1 MEATTLQKIK
11 VYLHSIRPFFVN
23 WSIRLVAENWILKVY
38 YKSAF
43 IDFNIKERIPMSDKQ
58 AFDTVKRF
66 CFNAYCDYEW
76 DWRTLSSR
84 EIWILL
90 WVSSEVV
97 RWMLSN
103 IYKKIR
109 LHGELLQEEQETELI
124 HHRKQEPT
132 GSLIQEKQ
140 STGDTRE
147 TQERVERPLW

>member
-43 IDFNIKERIPMSDKQ
+43 IDFNVKEWIPMSDKQ

-66 CFNAYCDYEW
+66 CFSAFCDYEW

-84 EIWILL
+84 EIGTLL

-132 GSLIQEKQ
+132 RSLIQEEQ
-140 STGDTRE
+140 STGNIRE
-147 TQERVERPLW
+147 TQKRIERPLW

>member
-1 MEATTLQKIK
+1 
-11 VYLHSIRPFFVN
+11 
-23 WSIRLVAENWILKVY
+23 
-38 YKSAF
+38 
-43 IDFNIKERIPMSDKQ
+43 MSDKQ

-66 CFNAYCDYEW
+66 CFSAFCDYEW

-109 LHGELLQEEQETELI
+109 LHGELLQEEQEVESI
-124 HHRKQEPT
+124 YHREQEPT
-132 GSLIQEKQ
+132 GSLIQEEH
-140 STGDTRE
+140 STGDIGE
-147 TQERVERPLW
+147 TQERIERPLW